1 VVAFV
6 PSCTLDAA
14 AGLLSESAAAR
25 STGALNANAAAS
37 AASAKILIPFIA
49 VSTQSSRFKNAR
61 ATRAHR
67 SSPQGKLRQG

>member
-49 VSTQSSRFKNAR
+49 VSTQCRAGNAR
-61 ATRAHR
+61 PSLVSAGQIKTGM
-67 SSPQGKLRQG
+67 S